1 MNLNIRLTNL
11 LLVFICF
18 SVLYANAED
27 IITPVPIQISDVP
40 ILEDTDSSYIFE
52 NISVP
57 GVDFLE
63 VTSSND
69 HGHYAGNT
77 KNADG
82 KVIGFTLI
90 NGKFITYDV
99 PDSISTVFYGF
110 NNSGQAVGF
119 YNDQNEISHGVIL
132 KDGELEVFDF
142 PAAAQ
147 TQPFGITEAG
157 QVVGDIFD
165 ENNNVFGFIGDMEF
179 NIPGSIATYVDHIN
193 SSGIIV
199 GSYEDMDRKYHGF
212 IYQPDGTYQNIN
224 MPGILNL
231 EYLFVN
237 SINDAGVVVFR
248 AKGVDDIERSYVLHP
263 NKDPIELRYPGSVV
277 TVLRD
282 IDKDGK
288 IVGYYDLPDGR
299 RQGCLISPTQ
309 ALEAEKYSNVFMMD
323 LTKGLNLI
331 SLPLETPTPLNAK
344 SLSGLVGSTFVI
356 EFDAVRQKFV
366 GWTPDASNDGFQIDG
381 GKGYIVHVPEKR
393 NLIFVG
399 ASWTNPIQTAAAP
412 SIPSIPTYKDTWA
425 FIISG
430 KLKGTHNL
438 DGYLVNVTNTRTNTV
453 MTTQIGDNYFAAAT
467 ANLSFD
473 NVVEVGDRIE
483 VLVTDL
489 YGDIASETYSLIVS
503 PENIE
508 NAMMSINLEGIGK
521 PKRNALLQN
530 YPNPFNPETWIPYR
544 LTRNEMVSIDIYDAT
559 GSLIRRLSPGFKS
572 SGFYQSREK
581 AAYWDGN
588 NSLGER
594 VASGVYFYQLTT
606 KSFQQTRRMMIIK

>member
-1 MNLNIRLTNL
+1 MNLNIRLTGF

-18 SVLYANAED
+18 FLLHANAQN
-27 IITPVPIQISDVP
+27 IVAPIPVPISDVP
-40 ILEDTDSSYIFE
+40 ILEDTSKSYIFE

-69 HGHYAGNT
+69 HGHFAGNT
-77 KNADG
+77 KNSDG

-90 NGKFITYDV
+90 NGEFTTYDV
-99 PDSISTVFYGF
+99 PDSKTTVFYGF

-132 KDGELEVFDF
+132 QDGALEVFDF
-142 PAAAQ
+142 PAAVQ
-147 TQPFGITEAG
+147 TQAFGITEAG

-165 ENNNVFGFIGDMEF
+165 KNNNVFGFIGDMEF
-179 NIPGSIATYVDHIN
+179 NIPDSTATYVDHIN

-199 GSYEDMDRKYHGF
+199 GSYEDMNRISHGF
-212 IYQPDGTYQNIN
+212 IYHPDGTYQNIN
-224 MPGILNL
+224 VPGILNL

-248 AKGVDDIERSYVLHP
+248 AKAVNDIERSYVLHP
-263 NKDPIELRYPGSVV
+263 NKDPMELRYPGSVV

-282 IDKDGK
+282 IDNDGK
-288 IVGYYDLPDGR
+288 IAGYYDLPDGR

-323 LTKGLNLI
+323 LSKGLNLI

-344 SLSGLVGSTFVI
+344 SLAGLVGSTFVI
-356 EFDAVRQKFV
+356 ELDAVSQKFV
-366 GWTPDASNDGFQIDG
+366 GWTPNAPNEGFQIDG
-381 GKGYIVHVPEKR
+381 GKGYIVNVPKKR
-393 NLIFVG
+393 NFISVG
-399 ASWTNPIQTAAAP
+399 ASWINPIQTAAAP
-412 SIPSIPTYKDTWA
+412 YTPSIPTYKDTWA
-425 FIISG
+425 FMVSG
-430 KLKGTHNL
+430 KLKGAQNL
-438 DGYLVNVTNTRTNTV
+438 DGYSVNVTNTRTKTV
-453 MTTQIGDNYFAAAT
+453 MITHIEDNYFATAT
-467 ANLSFD
+467 ADLSF
-473 NVVEVGDRIE
+473 NNIVEVGDRIE
-483 VLVTDL
+483 VLVTDS
-489 YGDIASETYSLIVS
+489 YGDIASETYSFIVT
-503 PENIE
+503 PKNIE
-508 NAMMSINLEGIGK
+508 NAMMSISLDGIGK

-544 LTRNEMVSIDIYDAT
+544 LTKNEMVSIDIYDAF
-559 GSLIRRLSPGFKS
+559 GSLIRRFTPGFKS
-572 SGFYQSREK
+572 AGFYQSREK

-588 NSLGER
+588 NSFGER

-606 KSFQQTRRMMIIK
+606 KSFQQTRRMIIIK

>member
-1 MNLNIRLTNL
+1 MNIRLTGL
-11 LLVFICF
+11 LLVYICF
-18 SVLYANAED
+18 FLLHANAQN
-27 IITPVPIQISDVP
+27 IIAPVPVP
-40 ILEDTDSSYIFE
+40 ILEDTSKSYIFE

-77 KNADG
+77 KNSNG

-90 NGKFITYDV
+90 NGEFTTYDV
-99 PDSISTVFYGF
+99 SDSKATVFYGF
-110 NNSGQAVGF
+110 NNSGQAVGY

-132 KDGELEVFDF
+132 QNGALEVFDF

-179 NIPGSIATYVDHIN
+179 NIPGSTATYVDHIN

-199 GSYEDMDRKYHGF
+199 GSYEDMNRISHGF
-212 IYQPDGTYQNIN
+212 IYHPDGTYQTIN
-224 MPGILNL
+224 VPGILNL

-248 AKGVDDIERSYVLHP
+248 AKAVDDIERSYVLHP
-263 NKDPIELRYPGSVV
+263 NKDPMELRYPGSVV

-282 IDKDGK
+282 IDKEGK
-288 IVGYYDLPDGR
+288 IAGYYDLPDGR
-299 RQGCLISPTQ
+299 RQGCLISPAQ
-309 ALEAEKYSNVFMMD
+309 VLEAEKYRNVFMMD
-323 LTKGLNLI
+323 LSKGLNLI

-344 SLSGLVGSTFVI
+344 SLAGFVGSTFVI
-356 EFDAVRQKFV
+356 KLDAVGQKFV
-366 GWTPDASNDGFQIDG
+366 GWTPSAPNDGFQIDG
-381 GKGYIVHVPEKR
+381 GKGYIVNVPKKR
-393 NLIFVG
+393 NLISVG

-412 SIPSIPTYKDTWA
+412 YTSSIHTYKDTWA
-425 FIISG
+425 FMVSG
-430 KLKGTHNL
+430 RLKGTQNL
-438 DGYLVNVTNTRTNTV
+438 DGYSVNVTNTRTKTV
-453 MTTQIGDNYFAAAT
+453 MTTHIEDNYFAAAT
-467 ANLSFD
+467 ADLSFN

-483 VLVTDL
+483 VLFTDL
-489 YGDIASETYSLIVS
+489 YGDIASETYSFIVS

-508 NAMMSINLEGIGK
+508 NAMISINLEGIGK

-544 LTRNEMVSIDIYDAT
+544 LTENELVSIDIYDAS
-559 GSLIRRLSPGFKS
+559 GSLIRRLTHGFKS
-572 SGFYQSREK
+572 AGFYQSREK

-606 KSFQQTRRMMIIK
+606 KSFQQTRRMIIIK